1 MRNDYTNT
9 KATKGRGGT
18 MDGVGNGLGSNVF
31 GRRHSIPGSDT
42 PNRNKGKRFGVEELP
57 RSALSRRNSVP
68 IRTKDSVQGGARIQG
83 GNIQNSNETQKM
95 IHKNTFPGLAETLL
109 LIWVAFL
116 LLTTRLP
123 SAHITTQPGHMPIN
137 PTVEADAVRSAIDSG
152 RKELKFSAKKQAAPQ
167 QAKPILISPRF
178 GE

>member
-1 MRNDYTNT
+1 
-9 KATKGRGGT
+9 
-18 MDGVGNGLGSNVF
+18 
-31 GRRHSIPGSDT
+31 
-42 PNRNKGKRFGVEELP
+42 
-57 RSALSRRNSVP
+57 
-68 IRTKDSVQGGARIQG
+68 
-83 GNIQNSNETQKM
+83 M